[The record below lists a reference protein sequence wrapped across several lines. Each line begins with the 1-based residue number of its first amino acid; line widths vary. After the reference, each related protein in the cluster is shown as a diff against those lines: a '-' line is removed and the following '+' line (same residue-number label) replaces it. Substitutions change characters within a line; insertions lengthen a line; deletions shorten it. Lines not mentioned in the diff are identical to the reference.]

1 MGGAG
6 YNQSKGGIPTGGGYQ
21 PPAQASYGGQQ
32 SQFSAPVTGGMKS
45 ASKPAGPTETPTFGS
60 VQSQIKPAA
69 TQAPAPTKPTQAPAA
84 TKPAV
89 QGGGGQDRGAG
100 DAFQDF
106 KGPTQAPAPTQQAP
120 VRQSGDRLETT
131 VNQAGPKP
139 VETPLTTT
147 TQPIPYTGGYGQRLN
162 DAIAANSRGLINQY
176 SPNAPTAYGSWGA
189 PGAVPGK

>member
-45 ASKPAGPTETPTFGS
+45 SSKPAGPTETPTFGS
-60 VQSQIKPAA
+60 VQSQVRPAA
-69 TQAPAPTKPTQAPAA
+69 TQAPAPTKPAQAPAA

-100 DAFQDF
+100 DAFQNF
-106 KGPTQAPAPTQQAP
+106 KGPAQAPAPTQQAP
-120 VRQSGDRLETT
+120 VRQSGDRLEAT

-147 TQPIPYTGGYGQRLN
+147 TQPTPYTGGYGQRLN
-162 DAIAANSRGLINQY
+162 DAITTNSRGLNNFY